1 MTKPQRRG
9 APPPASMA
17 NLPARAAEALQRER
31 FKEAIELFKT
41 LARQDP
47 QPRWKEALADA
58 YCGRARDLS
67 DKGMFKE
74 AAMVLENTLTPSGML
89 RDPRL
94 YVTCL
99 IRDGQQAKAAAYL
112 LKTIGHPDLPASE
125 RAALEGLTA
134 ALLLTV
140 PQLPASSPPVPPEVA
155 RWRDAALAARE
166 ALAAWVDGASAEEM
180 ERHLN
185 RISLRSAFRPVR
197 LLLKSVMT
205 FPPDPAR
212 TLGLLETI
220 DRQSPF
226 FPLRTAVEA
235 ALRAGSGLDADAWQ
249 RLTPAQQAFVAETGG
264 LPAESVQSLTRM
276 SAAAQSG
283 PSALFT
289 YLLKQSNLP
298 EAELRSA
305 CLNLLP
311 KVPDRIAQFEQ
322 RFGPLSRLDQYR
334 VQALA
339 AEARGDWP
347 RVEDSWYL
355 AARLTAAAEDRPSQ
369 LSSGVIYRHLAHL
382 ATQNGG
388 FTGGPDPQDD
398 PRIFYL
404 ERSADADPDHI
415 PTILARMAWY
425 RREERHKDWHRLADE
440 AVQRFPQDSQIL
452 LQATQSAVARQ
463 AYKKA
468 AGFARRL
475 LTIDPINPGVRRQ
488 MIELQLAHARKQ
500 MRAKRADLAA
510 RELAQAAE
518 WDRADA
524 PNGLLRI
531 ARGLVALQG
540 GEKEQAAAWL
550 REGAALAGGGVDGWF
565 RAVLE
570 AELMQCAG
578 GDALWLREELV
589 GARRAPPTKAAV
601 MAITSALGQVPV
613 GDSKRGVASL
623 VLAMRAWLSQAA
635 GIVWSAAEFQ
645 ILADVFVRFEAFDV
659 LRDYARAARRREPGH
674 WEWRF
679 YEIVA
684 RTRGDSRRMTMA
696 ESDAIDDMGDAASER
711 GDTQAVKRL
720 ARFIGME
727 QPRLPHRG
735 RVREHDLDEDG
746 KVELLELL
754 KLALKD
760 MPKGATDG
768 LRGRVR
774 EIGREAAIAEL
785 LAMTRGSEMGAAMP
799 LPMLREF
806 CEDMVDNAMS
816 GHTARKGRA

>member
-1 MTKPQRRG
+1 
-9 APPPASMA
+9 MA
-17 NLPARAAEALQRER
+17 NLPARAVEALQRER
-31 FKEAIELFKT
+31 FKDAIELFKT
-41 LARQDP
+41 LVRQDP
-47 QPRWKEALADA
+47 QQRWRDALADA
-58 YCGRARDLS
+58 YCGRARELRG
-67 DKGMFKE
+67 KGMFKE
-74 AAMVLENTLTPSGML
+74 AAMVLENTLTPSGTL
-89 RDPRL
+89 HDPHL

-112 LKTIGHPDLPASE
+112 LKTIAHSDVPAGE
-125 RAALEGLTA
+125 RASLEGLTA

-140 PQLPASSPPVPPEVA
+140 PQLPAYPPPVPPEAA

-197 LLLKSVMT
+197 LLLKSLMT
-205 FPPDPAR
+205 QPPDPVR

-226 FPLRTAVEA
+226 FPLRKAVEA
-235 ALRAGSGLDADAWQ
+235 ALRAGSGLDADEWH
-249 RLTPAQQAFVAETGG
+249 RLTPAQQAFVAETGY
-264 LPAESVQSLTRM
+264 LPAESVQFLTRL
-276 SAAAQSG
+276 SAAAQGG

-289 YLLKQSNLP
+289 YLLKQSGMP

-347 RVEDSWYL
+347 RVEESWCL
-355 AARLTAAAEDRPSQ
+355 AARLTGAAEDRPSQ

-382 ATQNGG
+382 ATRNRG
-388 FTGGPDPQDD
+388 FTGGPDRQDD

-415 PTILARMAWY
+415 PTILARMTWY
-425 RREERHKDWHRLADE
+425 QREERQKDWHRLTDE
-440 AVQRFPQDSQIL
+440 AVQRFPKDSQIL

-475 LTIDPINPGVRRQ
+475 LTIDPINPGARRQ

-510 RELAQAAE
+510 RELATAAE

-524 PNGLLRI
+524 PSGLLRI

-550 REGAALAGGGVDGWF
+550 REGATLAGGGVAGWF

-578 GDALWLREELV
+578 GDALWLRDELAR
-589 GARRAPPTKAAV
+589 ARRASPTKEGV
-601 MAITSALGQVPV
+601 MTIVSSLGQVPV
-613 GDSKRGVASL
+613 SDSKRVGAGL
-623 VLAMRAWLSQAA
+623 VLGMRAWLSQAS
-635 GIVWSAAEFQ
+635 GFVWSPAEFQ

-696 ESDAIDDMGDAASER
+696 ESDAIGDMSEAASER
-711 GDTQAVKRL
+711 GDAQAVKRL
-720 ARFIGME
+720 AKFIGIE
-727 QPRLPHRG
+727 QPRLSHRG
-735 RVREHDLDEDG
+735 RVSEDNPDEDSP
-746 KVELLELL
+746 VEFVELL

-768 LRGRVR
+768 LRSRVR

-806 CEDMVDNAMS
+806 CEEMVDNAMS
-816 GHTARKGRA
+816 GQTSRKGKA

>member
-1 MTKPQRRG
+1 
-9 APPPASMA
+9 MA
-17 NLPARAAEALQRER
+17 NLPARAAEALRRER
-31 FKEAIELFKT
+31 FKEAVELFKT

-47 QPRWKEALADA
+47 QQRWRDALADA
-58 YCGRARDLS
+58 YFGRARDLS
-67 DKGMFKE
+67 GKGMFKE
-74 AAMVLENTLTPSGML
+74 AAMVLENTLTPSGTL
-89 RDPRL
+89 RDPYL

-99 IRDGQQAKAAAYL
+99 IREGQQAKAAAYL
-112 LKTIGHPDLPASE
+112 LKTIAHPDVPAKE
-125 RAALEGLTA
+125 QAALEGLTA

-140 PQLPASSPPVPPEVA
+140 PQLPVCPPPVTPEAA

-166 ALAAWVDGASAEEM
+166 AIAAWVDGASAEAM
-180 ERHLN
+180 ERHLG

-197 LLLKSVMT
+197 LLLKT
-205 FPPDPAR
+205 LITLPADPVR

-226 FPLRTAVEA
+226 FPLRMAVEA
-235 ALRAGSGLDADAWQ
+235 GLRAGSGLDADAWQ

-264 LPAESVQSLTRM
+264 LPAESVQSLTRL
-276 SAAAQSG
+276 SAAAQGG
-283 PSALFT
+283 PAALFT
-289 YLLKQSNLP
+289 YLLKQSDLP

-322 RFGPLSRLDQYR
+322 RWGPLSRLDQYR

-347 RVEDSWYL
+347 RVEEFWNL
-355 AARLTAAAEDRPSQ
+355 AARLTGTAEDRPSR

-382 ATQNGG
+382 ATHNGA

-425 RREERHKDWHRLADE
+425 RREERQKDWHRLADE
-440 AVQRFPQDSQIL
+440 AVQRFPEDSQIL
-452 LQATQSAVARQ
+452 LQATQSAVVRQ

-475 LTIDPINPGVRRQ
+475 LTIDPINPGARRQ

-510 RELAQAAE
+510 RELAMAAE

-524 PNGLLRI
+524 PNGVLRI
-531 ARGLVALQG
+531 ARGIVALQG
-540 GEKEQAAAWL
+540 GEKEQAEAWL
-550 REGAALAGGGVDGWF
+550 REGVTLAGGGVAGWF

-578 GDALWLREELV
+578 GDALWLRDELAR
-589 GARRAPPTKAAV
+589 ARRTSPTKEVV
-601 MAITSALGQVPV
+601 MAIVSSLGQVPA
-613 GDSKRGVASL
+613 GDSKRGLLGL
-623 VLAMRAWLSQAA
+623 VLGMRAWLSQAA
-635 GIVWSAAEFQ
+635 GLAWSSAEVQ

-684 RTRGDSRRMTMA
+684 RTRGDSRRMTLA
-696 ESDAIDDMGDAASER
+696 ESDAIDDMGEAASDR
-711 GDTQAVKRL
+711 GDAQAVKRL

-727 QPRLPHRG
+727 QPRLSHRG
-735 RVREHDLDEDG
+735 RVTGDDLDEG
-746 KVELLELL
+746 GEFELLELL

-768 LRGRVR
+768 LRSRVR
-774 EIGREAAIAEL
+774 EIGREAAIAEFL
-785 LAMTRGSEMGAAMP
+785 EMTRGSEMGAEMP
-799 LPMLREF
+799 LRMLREF
-806 CEDMVDNAMS
+806 CEEMVDNAMS
-816 GHTARKGRA
+816 GRIARKGRA